1 MKRSPKAAVPSSRA
15 DRTVRSAQGCSV
27 RCFPVEAGGR
37 DRRIRLGRSP
47 AGGLLLFRFSRNTR
61 RISVFENRDRDR
73 LRFRT
78 LFPSFSLRSRF
89 GSRYDTHPP
98 TEPIKR
104 GSERTGDDPEPVE
117 PRPTRT
123 DSFVPAG
130 VRPRVTAFIV
140 ARGSPDP
147 PEATFE
153 PDLRDGRC
161 LHAFRQCRRRSTSS
175 NFSPD
180 PRRAPHEPELCAF
193 RTFRNVRK
201 AREKGAADGVRP
213 SVGAPAPLKI
223 YGSQYV
229 HAARSEWSESI

>member
-1 MKRSPKAAVPSSRA
+1 MKRSLKAAVPSSRA

-61 RISVFENRDRDR
+61 RISVFENWDRDR

-130 VRPRVTAFIV
+130 VRPTASPPSSSRGDRRTRLKRPSNRTFGTGGVFMRSGSV
-140 ARGSPDP
+140 AAAPHRRIFPRIPAVHRTSRSFVLS
-147 PEATFE
+147 ERFE
-153 PDLRDGRC
+153 TCGKPGKRAPRTGCDLRSV
-161 LHAFRQCRRRSTSS
+161 RRH
-175 NFSPD
+175 P
-180 PRRAPHEPELCAF
+180 
-193 RTFRNVRK
+193 
-201 AREKGAADGVRP
+201 
-213 SVGAPAPLKI
+213 
-223 YGSQYV
+223 
-229 HAARSEWSESI
+229 